1 MAGKSIDKGI
11 QERKIR
17 VLLCVSEIDGHDRGL
32 KYIAKKL
39 AEAGMEV
46 VYISYKIIEEIVDTA
61 IQEDVDAIGISS
73 STGGH
78 LGVISDLMELLKAKG
93 VDNKLVIAGGI
104 IPTVDIPILQEMGV
118 GRVFGPG
125 THSHEVVRYILENV
139 DKKNDP
145 MIRL

>member
-11 QERKIR
+11 KERKIR

-78 LGVISDLMELLKAKG
+78 LGVISDLMALLKAKG
-93 VDNKLVIAGGI
+93 VDNKVVIAGGI

-125 THSHEVVRYILENV
+125 THGHEVVHYILENV
-139 DKKNDP
+139 AKKT
-145 MIRL
+145 IL